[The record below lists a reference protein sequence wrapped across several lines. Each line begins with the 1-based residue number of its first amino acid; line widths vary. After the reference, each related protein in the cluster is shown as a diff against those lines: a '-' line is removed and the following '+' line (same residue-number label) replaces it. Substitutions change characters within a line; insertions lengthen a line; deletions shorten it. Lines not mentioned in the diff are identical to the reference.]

1 MQCQIDGLSELPA
14 KARGALFGL
23 TVGVKDLFDTADLP
37 TAYGSDVYQDHCP
50 MADAAAVAG
59 LCAEGAVII
68 GKTVSAAFRTLNNS
82 SLGTQDDC
90 HGVRL
95 SVAVPTP

>member
-1 MQCQIDGLSELPA
+1 MQCQIDGLSERPA

-59 LCAEGAVII
+59 LCAKGAVII
-68 GKTVSAAFRTLNNS
+68 GKTVSTEFAY
-82 SLGTQDDC
+82 
-90 HGVRL
+90 
-95 SVAVPTP
+95 